1 MDRLTDRHTIGQTER
16 GHTSD
21 FYQWECVLKK
31 ITKYHLNGKTGQN
44 THKTAMKSFKQRIY
58 DCKNMQTILLNCGWA
73 ALRTEK

>member
-1 MDRLTDRHTIGQTER
+1 MCPKEKTKR
-16 GHTSD
+16 
-21 FYQWECVLKK
+21 
-31 ITKYHLNGKTGQN
+31 ITKYHLNGK